1 MILKRPWDRE
11 SEKMAISVDDALNL
25 SVMIMRGDRGWLV
38 SMATQG
44 DARGSNVVDYEFADM
59 RWDKS
64 LVETEIL
71 MTAWLAGRGFVIR
84 TPWHTTE
91 LTGSESG
98 AFQTEAVFSRQL
110 P

>member
-1 MILKRPWDRE
+1 
-11 SEKMAISVDDALNL
+11 MAISVDDALNL
-25 SVMIMRGDRGWLV
+25 SVMITRGDRGWLV

-71 MTAWLAGRGFVIR
+71 VTAWLAGRGFDIR

-91 LTGSESG
+91 LTGNESG
-98 AFQTEAVFSRQL
+98 AFQTEADFTRQR

>member
-1 MILKRPWDRE
+1 MHEWTHQE

-25 SVMIMRGDRGWLV
+25 SVMITRGDRGWLV

-44 DARGSNVVDYEFADM
+44 DARGSDVVDYEFADI

-71 MTAWLAGRGFVIR
+71 VTAWLAGRGFDIR

-98 AFQTEAVFSRQL
+98 AFQTEAEFTRQR

>member
-1 MILKRPWDRE
+1 MAWDPPRE

-25 SVMIMRGDRGWLV
+25 SVMIMHGDRGWLV
-38 SMATQG
+38 SMTTQG

-71 MTAWLAGRGFVIR
+71 VTAWLAGRGFMIQ